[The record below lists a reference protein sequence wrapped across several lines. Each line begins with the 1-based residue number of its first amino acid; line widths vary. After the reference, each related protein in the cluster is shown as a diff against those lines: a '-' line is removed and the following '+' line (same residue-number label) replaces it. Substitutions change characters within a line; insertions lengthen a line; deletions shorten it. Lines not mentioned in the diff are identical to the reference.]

1 MLWLL
6 ENRWHTWWH
15 VVCLHQIVLTGR
27 MKLESDFY
35 FAWLFKTQKAKREEI
50 PKETLIA
57 NQRGTLSI

>member
-1 MLWLL
+1 
-6 ENRWHTWWH
+6 
-15 VVCLHQIVLTGR
+15 